1 MLRNYLLVAFRSML
15 RNQLYTFLTVSGLA
29 VGMSCVLL
37 LGLYV
42 LDELSYDHYHRRAAH
57 IYRLNVDLQWADNRF
72 RLAMAPARMAPALRE
87 EYPEVSSVLRV
98 KAGSEVLFSL
108 PGKSLYAKE
117 VIYADSTLFD
127 FFDYRFLAGHPRRA
141 LTSPRGVVL
150 TRSLATRLFGTTQAV
165 GKALTVKENL
175 PLLVTGVIEDAP
187 RNHHLRFEAIMPYYN
202 PEASGIN
209 LQKWD
214 AFNSMGYVM
223 LRPGMERAQLEAK
236 MPAFY
241 RKYVAKAL
249 GDDGSSKVTFR
260 ISFQPLGDIH
270 LRSSHLMGEENGGN
284 MAYVYTFSAVGL
296 FIFLIALVN
305 YVNLA
310 TARSTGRAR
319 EVGIRKAVGSGFWQL
334 VGQFMAESLLL
345 SACSLLLA
353 VLLVQVLLPLFNQL
367 SGKQLAFPVWNVPT
381 LLLLLGLLLL
391 TGLLSGF
398 YPALVLTRFKPTE
411 VLKGRLGTSPGGAT
425 LRKSL
430 VVLQFSV
437 SMVMIMGTLVVYRQ
451 LQYMQRSGL
460 GFNQEQVL
468 VVSLKSPSVQQNAT
482 ALRRELLQHT
492 AVLGVSR
499 SNGSVGGGIND
510 KTTFSFYTKGIEQPI
525 STEYFFVDDA
535 FLPVM
540 QIPLKEGRNFSP
552 ALSLDT
558 ADAVLVNEA
567 MLRRLGWKK
576 ASQGLIEVDTRK
588 VPVTGVVKDFH
599 LRSLH
604 HQIEPLVLVYK
615 KDRGDQL
622 LVRVAAG
629 QVPAALRHVRD
640 AYRRVNANT
649 PFEYTFLDEQFA
661 RQYQADERKG
671 AIFLAFSG
679 VAIFIACLGLFGL
692 ATFAAG
698 QRTKEIGIRKVLGA
712 SVGSL
717 VGLLSRDFAK
727 LLVLSFLIAAP
738 VSWWAMT
745 GWLEDFAYRAAIPW
759 WIFALAGGLSLL
771 VALLTVSYQSIRT
784 ALANPVESLRNE

>member
-1 MLRNYLLVAFRSML
+1 MLRNR
-15 RNQLYTFLTVSGLA
+15 LYAFLTVSGLA
-29 VGMSCVLL
+29 VGMGCVML

-42 LDELSYDHYHRRAAH
+42 LDELSYDRYHRQTAH

-72 RLAMAPARMAPALRE
+72 RLGMAPARMAPALRE
-87 EYPEVSSVLRV
+87 EYPEVSDVLRV

-141 LTSPRGVVL
+141 LASPRSVVL
-150 TRSLATRLFGTTQAV
+150 TRSLAMRLFGTTQAV
-165 GKALTVKENL
+165 GKTVTVKENL
-175 PLLVTGVIEDAP
+175 PLLVTGVVEDAP
-187 RNHHLRFEAIMPYYN
+187 QNHHLRFQAILPYYN
-202 PEASGIN
+202 TEASEVR
-209 LQKWD
+209 LDHWD
-214 AFNSMGYVM
+214 AFSSMGYVL
-223 LRPGMERAQLEAK
+223 LRPGTERAQLEAK

-249 GDDGSSKVTFR
+249 GDDGSGKVKFQ
-260 ISFQPLGDIH
+260 ISFQPLRDIH
-270 LRSSHLMGEENGGN
+270 LRSGHLMGEENGGN
-284 MAYVYTFSAVGL
+284 VAYVYTFSAVGL

-310 TARSTGRAR
+310 TARSMGRAR
-319 EVGIRKAVGSGFWQL
+319 EVGIRKVVGSGFWQL
-334 VGQFMAESLLL
+334 VGQFLAESLLL
-345 SACSLLLA
+345 TAFSLLLG
-353 VLLVQVLLPLFNQL
+353 VLLVQAVLPVFNVAA
-367 SGKQLAFPVWNVPT
+367 GKQLALPLWNAGT
-381 LLLLLGLLLL
+381 ALFLLGLLLL
-391 TGLLSGF
+391 TGLLSGI

-411 VLKGRLGTSPGGAT
+411 VLKGRLGAGPKGAT

-437 SMVMIMGTLVVYRQ
+437 SMVMIMATLVVYRQ
-451 LQYMQRSGL
+451 LQYMRRSGL

-468 VVSLKSPSVQQNAT
+468 VVSLKSPSVQGNAA
-482 ALRRELLQHT
+482 ALRRELLQNS

-499 SNGSVGGGIND
+499 SNGLVGGGMND
-510 KTTFSFYTKGIEQPI
+510 KTTFSFYARGVEHPV
-525 STEYFFVDDA
+525 STEYFYVDDA

-552 ALSLDT
+552 DLSLDT
-558 ADAVLVNEA
+558 AEAVFINEA
-567 MLRRLGWKK
+567 MLKRLGWKA

-615 KDRGDQL
+615 KDRGDRL

-629 QVPAALRHVRD
+629 RVPAALRHVKD
-640 AYRRVNANT
+640 AYRRVNANA

-679 VAIFIACLGLFGL
+679 IAIFIACLGLFGL
-692 ATFAAG
+692 AAFSAG

-738 VSWWAMT
+738 VSWWAMN
-745 GWLEDFAYRAAIPW
+745 GWLEDFAYRIAVPW
-759 WIFALAGGLSLL
+759 WVFALAGGLSLL

-784 ALANPVESLRNE
+784 ALANPVDSLRSE